1 MTKSLKHILFN
12 IARLP
17 SVDQRWILRRLSEA
31 ELKTLNQWQGL
42 KLLQDAQR
50 FRSLKASPRSPEPH
64 SRHPETPRYG
74 NGVRRDDMDHLATKM
89 PLYAAIVIE
98 QGGYEWTDLF
108 LERFDRDGAIQA
120 LLKNHVLDV
129 KPLVKQA
136 VLDEWMRL
144 NSFDNLLD
152 DSHV

>member
-1 MTKSLKHILFN
+1 
-12 IARLP
+12 
-17 SVDQRWILRRLSEA
+17 
-31 ELKTLNQWQGL
+31 
-42 KLLQDAQR
+42 
-50 FRSLKASPRSPEPH
+50 
-64 SRHPETPRYG
+64 
-74 NGVRRDDMDHLATKM
+74 MDHLATKM

-98 QGGYEWTDLF
+98 QGGYEWTHLF